1 MKKESANYVDG
12 FVLMVPKE
20 NVAAY
25 KKMARIGA
33 KTWLKH
39 GALNYKECMIEDVE
53 PEGVMLN
60 FPKLVKAKS
69 GETIWFSYIEF
80 KNKKHRDQVNAK
92 VMKEMDEQA
101 KKYKEMQMPF
111 DMKRMAYA
119 GFKVEVSA

>member
-12 FVLMVPKE
+12 FVLMVPKV

-39 GALNYKECMIEDVE
+39 GALNYKECMIEDAE

-60 FPKLVKAKS
+60 FPKLVKAKP

-119 GFKVEVSA
+119 GFKVEVSG